1 MAARPAARAAA
12 AGGRGAPPR
21 RGAARPRAG
30 RGSRAAAA
38 GAGCWAR
45 RGRAAS
51 CPGSGWGLAC
61 LSLKIDVC
69 PWFFLAYVM
78 RVSGETCASVCVYV
92 CWGGGRVALAG
103 IVSGP
108 KPR

>member
-30 RGSRAAAA
+30 RGSRAAA
-38 GAGCWAR
+38 AGCWAR